1 MSPFLSLCVLV
12 VSLFCLPYFFP
23 CSSICFILVSSAC
36 CVFLG
41 LLISMPM
48 SSLRVFH
55 LVNCYFMCTVSSF
68 ASRFVLIC
76 SCYVIMC
83 FHFPY
88 HPSVYIYILSLASY
102 VICRSVCFPTQCPP
116 VSPPWA
122 QCMLLGG
129 HLIVEFSLYYSCSCS
144 SISKKNE
151 YVNLT
156 PKQLPRKDWAQ

>member
-36 CVFLG
+36 RVFLG

-83 FHFPY
+83 FHFTY
-88 HPSVYIYILSLASY
+88 HPSVYIYIISGFLCHLSECLFSH
-102 VICRSVCFPTQCPP
+102 P
-116 VSPPWA
+116 VSSSVPSLSPVHA
-122 QCMLLGG
+122 PGRSSDCGVFSVLL
-129 HLIVEFSLYYSCSCS
+129 L
-144 SISKKNE
+144 
-151 YVNLT
+151 
-156 PKQLPRKDWAQ
+156 QLF